1 MVRVFLAHP
10 KSWQRPYTNN
20 RILALSD
27 LLVNKYSAYGK
38 DKTSVRIVS
47 GRDDHQRHFRGDWTA
62 WQENVTTRKDAIT
75 GRVVYDFFVAS
86 EARVGRATANILGA
100 ALAQKRSVFLWDC
113 TDHRKH
119 ALGPRLPEN
128 PEPLVEELCRVERID
143 VLDSED
149 WIRGFKLCCAPK
161 QLSLFEER
169 EAS

>member
-62 WQENVTTRKDAIT
+62 WQENVTTRKD
-75 GRVVYDFFVAS
+75 
-86 EARVGRATANILGA
+86 
-100 ALAQKRSVFLWDC
+100 
-113 TDHRKH
+113 HRKH